1 MADTVVLPG
10 TGAVVATDEVTDGT
24 LGTVQVQYV
33 KLMDGALNGTAKGG
47 VDANGRL
54 AVLARPSGSGT
65 ATTSRPS
72 ASTTASAQLLAA
84 NTSRI
89 GATIWNE
96 GAQELYVKCG
106 TTASTTDYTVRLAP
120 GSYWET
126 PFNYTGRIDAIT
138 STSTA
143 QSQVTEY
150 T

>member
-1 MADTVVLPG
+1 MADTVTLPG

-33 KLMDGALNGTAKGG
+33 KIMDGTLNGTSKATVGTTG
-47 VDANGRL
+47 L

-84 NTSRI
+84 NTARL

-106 TTASTTDYTVRLAP
+106 TTASVTDYTVRIAP
-120 GSYWET
+120 GSYWEA
-126 PFNYTGRIDAIT
+126 PYNYTGRIDGIT

-143 QSQVTEY
+143 QAQVTEFA
-150 T
+150 

>member
-33 KLMDGALNGTAKGG
+33 KLMGGALNATTKGD

-54 AVLARPSGSGT
+54 ATLARISGAGT
-65 ATTSRPS
+65 GTTSRPS
-72 ASTTASAQLLAA
+72 ASTTTSAQLLAA
-84 NTSRI
+84 NTSRL

-96 GAQELYVKCG
+96 GANELFVKAG
-106 TTASTTDYTVRLAP
+106 TTASTTDYSTRIPP
-120 GSYWET
+120 GGYWEA
-126 PFNYTGRIDAIT
+126 PFGYTGRIDGIT
-138 STSTA
+138 STGTA
-143 QSQVTEY
+143 QAQITEY

>member
-1 MADTVVLPG
+1 MADLVTLPG
-10 TGAVVATDEVTDGT
+10 AGAVVLTDEVTDGT
-24 LGTVQVQYV
+24 LGTGQAQVI
-33 KLMDGALNGTAKGG
+33 KIIDGTINGTNKW
-47 VDANGRL
+47 VIDASGR
-54 AVLARPSGSGT
+54 AQVRVGSGT

-72 ASTTASAQLLAA
+72 ASTTASAQLLAS

-96 GAQELYVKCG
+96 GAQDLFVKCG

-126 PFNYTGRIDAIT
+126 PFGYTGRIDGIT

-143 QSQVTEY
+143 QAQLTEY